1 MSHGEPGRLA
11 ANHPTA
17 APSALRHESPP
28 QSGGHRSAISET
40 AMPWCA
46 QAHHL
51 NDKGYRPRMR
61 PRMHELCGSY
71 TAAGSGCALA
81 RGSARPVN
89 GRATRE
95 REQRLR
101 GLTRRTPYY
110 CLLSADALGWSG
122 TTACPGTPE
131 WAQHGGGCPDAVA
144 AVACA
149 AGRMAGAKRAAV
161 LRPYEGAPPLHP
173 YPPERYPTRNANSL
187 AYSWSTKC
195 R

>member
-11 ANHPTA
+11 ANQPTA
-17 APSALRHESPP
+17 SAIKTTAPMAPSKEGNRTAPSALRRESPP
-28 QSGGHRSAISET
+28 LAGGEVGGHRSAISET

-46 QAHHL
+46 QANHL
-51 NDKGYRPRMR
+51 NDKGCRPRMR
-61 PRMHELCGSY
+61 PRMHEFCSSY

-110 CLLSADALGWSG
+110 CLLSADAPGWSG
-122 TTACPGTPE
+122 TTVCLGTPE
-131 WAQHGGGCPDAVA
+131 RWAQHGGGCPDAVT

-149 AGRMAGAKRAAV
+149 AGRMAGV
-161 LRPYEGAPPLHP
+161 
-173 YPPERYPTRNANSL
+173 
-187 AYSWSTKC
+187 
-195 R
+195 